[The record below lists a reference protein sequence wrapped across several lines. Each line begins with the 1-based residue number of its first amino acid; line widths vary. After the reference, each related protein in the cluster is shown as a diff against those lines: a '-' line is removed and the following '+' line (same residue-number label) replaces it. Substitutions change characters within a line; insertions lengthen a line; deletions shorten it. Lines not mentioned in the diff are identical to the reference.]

1 MALKTLIITPAGEDK
16 IWDRDANL
24 DANRHIKAEN
34 AFTGRFAQRCHEYS
48 IKFYPEDRV
57 ILSPKYGFVLP
68 HEEILNYSENTFK
81 ESKIEYD
88 TIEIN
93 AESDGLLNYERIIFL
108 GNRKEHSEYIQIVSK
123 IFSDKWV
130 EYPLLDSENT
140 EEMLGR
146 LIDSI
151 TRNSPLRFNR
161 IKPEYI
167 EITGLFGK
175 FNHKIPIDDSENI
188 SIITAP
194 NGYGKTTILRLLRAV
209 FLGNLREIKDIPF
222 ENLKIIFS
230 LDEQRKKQKSGE
242 ESVLSEQ
249 NSHQTKPEST
259 GLSQNIPSVDIQSD
273 NKKRTLSIKKSLGK
287 MIGKKLPLGDMWS
300 LHFISETPDGDEI
313 EYTVNPDNFDEEET
327 SWELSRIIP
336 PVPVKFISAQRLW
349 QNAES
354 CEGREGDLLACH
366 AGGVRRSYE
375 LTILNYSED
384 IMRRIQAMLSDY
396 AASTQQLD
404 ATYPSRY
411 MELCYKMEREILP
424 PARTITEK
432 LLKIRLEQKKLKD
445 LGFLSY
451 NPKVWDVSEIPE
463 ADIEGD
469 TGVLAA
475 LSLYIDDTEKKYL
488 IFSDLE
494 KKIDL
499 LLQIINS
506 LFLNLSFEIRADRG
520 FYFMVSDHEQ
530 IAPERLS
537 SGEQNQLVMYYD
549 LIFFT
554 DPGTLV
560 LVDEPE
566 ISLHIV
572 WQRLYLEYIKK
583 ITNITGSNFMIA
595 THSPQLIHTNWEY
608 TVDLSGEDGEGID
621 G

>member
-1 MALKTLIITPAGEDK
+1 M
-16 IWDRDANL
+16 
-24 DANRHIKAEN
+24 
-34 AFTGRFAQRCHEYS
+34 
-48 IKFYPEDRV
+48 
-57 ILSPKYGFVLP
+57 
-68 HEEILNYSENTFK
+68 
-81 ESKIEYD
+81 
-88 TIEIN
+88 
-93 AESDGLLNYERIIFL
+93 
-108 GNRKEHSEYIQIVSK
+108 
-123 IFSDKWV
+123 
-130 EYPLLDSENT
+130 
-140 EEMLGR
+140 
-146 LIDSI
+146 
-151 TRNSPLRFNR
+151 
-161 IKPEYI
+161 
-167 EITGLFGK
+167 
-175 FNHKIPIDDSENI
+175 
-188 SIITAP
+188 
-194 NGYGKTTILRLLRAV
+194 
-209 FLGNLREIKDIPF
+209 
-222 ENLKIIFS
+222 
-230 LDEQRKKQKSGE
+230 
-242 ESVLSEQ
+242 
-249 NSHQTKPEST
+249 
-259 GLSQNIPSVDIQSD
+259 
-273 NKKRTLSIKKSLGK
+273 
-287 MIGKKLPLGDMWS
+287 
-300 LHFISETPDGDEI
+300 
-313 EYTVNPDNFDEEET
+313 
-327 SWELSRIIP
+327 
-336 PVPVKFISAQRLW
+336 
-349 QNAES
+349 
-354 CEGREGDLLACH
+354 
-366 AGGVRRSYE
+366 
-375 LTILNYSED
+375 
-384 IMRRIQAMLSDY
+384 
-396 AASTQQLD
+396 
-404 ATYPSRY
+404 
-411 MELCYKMEREILP
+411 
-424 PARTITEK
+424 
-432 LLKIRLEQKKLKD
+432 
-445 LGFLSY
+445 SY